1 MKVHNIFL
9 DFFFFQNPNY
19 SKFFFTFFEIHN
31 FLKILNFRTDKKVEI
46 TQINQ

>member
-9 DFFFFQNPNY
+9 DFFFKIQIILN
-19 SKFFFTFFEIHN
+19 FFFTFFEIHN